1 MGKSKQKRSTEDDAT
16 GVSVAVI
23 GNGMVSAAFCEKLI
37 SNGFHEANT
46 IHVFGEEPRPAY
58 DRVRLSNYVLN
69 REPARLELLSADWY
83 ESNNIQLHTGSAV
96 TAVLNDI
103 KQIRTENGDTHSYDK
118 LVFATGSSAFKP
130 PIPGIE
136 NKGVF
141 VYRTIEDMA
150 AICEAAKSAK
160 SAAVLGGGLLGLEA
174 AQALQYLEVETIH
187 VVELANFLMPQQLN
201 ESASS
206 ALVESIGE
214 VGFELHL
221 GNRANA
227 IEEKGDALS
236 LELSSGK
243 TLEVD
248 LIIVAAGIRP
258 RTELAR
264 DAGIT
269 LGGRGGIQVDDQLKT
284 DFDDIYAIGECAEH
298 DNKIYGLAAPGFQM
312 AGILANRLSGSKR
325 DLFSGADTSTRL
337 KMLGVDVLTLGDPLQ
352 PGATTVFRSEK
363 TYRHITMDGK
373 GRLTGALIVGAWA
386 ESGQVQTAIQ
396 QRRKIKSKKLK
407 EFEATGILWSNA
419 DNTSPTT
426 WSDKTIICNCIQVRK
441 GVLCDAIDSGI
452 RDIDRLCNLSGAGSV
467 CGSCRP
473 LIAELA
479 GEVVTDGKSAL
490 ASKLLLWISAVA
502 IILAAAIFAFP
513 PLPVSESVTT
523 SWYKFEFM
531 WRDFVTKQITGYSLM
546 GLSAFGLVMS
556 LRKRFKWF
564 KLGDFLN
571 WRAIHSAFGL
581 ISLFALFAHTG
592 FRFGDNLNFWLM
604 FVFVL
609 LNLLGAFAGVIASLE
624 ARGTGKVAIYAR
636 RLRPSLTLAHIVLF
650 WPFPILLGFHI
661 LSVYLY

>member
-1 MGKSKQKRSTEDDAT
+1 MAKATQKSKVESDGSGLSLAI
-16 GVSVAVI
+16 I
-23 GNGMVSAAFCEKLI
+23 GNGMVGATFCKKLI
-37 SNGFHEANT
+37 ANGFHQKNN

-69 REPARLELLSADWY
+69 RDPTRLELLSEEWY
-83 ESNNIQLHTGSAV
+83 EEHKIELHTDSRVESIHPDKNEIVVGGGE
-96 TAVLNDI
+96 
-103 KQIRTENGDTHSYDK
+103 IRTYDK
-118 LVFATGSSAFKP
+118 LVFATGSSAFRP

-136 NKGVF
+136 SKGVF

-150 AICEAAKSAK
+150 AICDAAKTAK

-201 ESASS
+201 ESASR
-206 ALVESIGE
+206 ALVDSIGD

-227 IEEKGDALS
+227 ISESGKGLK
-236 LELSSGK
+236 LELSSGSV
-243 TLEVD
+243 LDVD
-248 LIIVAAGIRP
+248 LIVVAAGIRP
-258 RTELAR
+258 RSELAK
-264 DAGIT
+264 DAGIG
-269 LGGRGGIQVDDQLKT
+269 LGGRGGIQIDNHLET
-284 DFDDIYAIGECAEH
+284 DAPDIYAIGECAEH
-298 DNKIYGLAAPGFQM
+298 NNKIYGLAAPGFQM
-312 AGILANRLSGSKR
+312 AGVLADRLSGSKKTT
-325 DLFSGADTSTRL
+325 FSGADTSTRL

-352 PGATTVFRSEK
+352 PGATTVYESEK
-363 TYRHITMDGK
+363 IYRHVTTDGK
-373 GRLTGALIVGAWA
+373 GRLSGALIVGSWA

-396 QRRKIKSKKLK
+396 QKRRLKQKKLK
-407 EFEATGILWSNA
+407 EFEATGILWSNS

-426 WSDKTIICNCIQVRK
+426 WPDKTIICNCIQIKK
-441 GVLCDAIDSGI
+441 GILCDAIDSGT
-452 RDIDRLCNLSGAGSV
+452 RDVDRLCDMTGAGSV

-479 GEVVTDGKSAL
+479 GEVVSDAKSTL
-490 ASKLLLWISAVA
+490 ASRLLLWISAVA
-502 IILAAAIFAFP
+502 IVLATIIFLFP

-523 SWYKFEFM
+523 SWYKIEAM
-531 WRDFVTKQITGYSLM
+531 WLDFVTKQITGYSLM
-546 GLSAFGLVMS
+546 GLSALGLVMS
-556 LRKRFKWF
+556 LRKRLKWF
-564 KLGDFLN
+564 KLGEFLN

-624 ARGTGKVAIYAR
+624 VRGTGKVAIYAR